1 MKKVMLFTGSTG
13 RLGTAFAT
21 KYYQHYTIVGVAR
34 KKPRHIVTHDFI
46 QGDIT
51 KDANKIIRQVLK
63 KHGRIDV
70 LVNAAVEY
78 MVKSGEYLSGS
89 DMNYAFR
96 TNVIAPQNLANIIL
110 NKFWK
115 KNSAQNKTV
124 GRSVINIGSWSSK
137 HVYPGQAVYSGTKA
151 ALHMMTHHMA
161 DEFDKYGIRVGL
173 LSPTTLTAS
182 SQALITAAD
191 ALYNL
196 EQSTAKGK
204 KPKGKGKAA
213 LINI

>member
-21 KYYQHYTIVGVAR
+21 KYYKDYTIVGVAR
-34 KKPRHIVTHDFI
+34 QKPRHIVTHDFV

-51 KDANKIIRQVLK
+51 KEANKIVRQVLK

-78 MVKSGEYLSGS
+78 MMKSGEYLSGS
-89 DMNYAFR
+89 DLAYAFK

-110 NKFWK
+110 HKFWK
-115 KNSAQNKTV
+115 NNVAQNKSV
-124 GRSVINIGSWSSK
+124 GRSVINIGSWSAK
-137 HVYPGQAVYSGTKA
+137 HVYPGQAAYSGTKA
-151 ALHMMTHHMA
+151 ALQMMTHHMA
-161 DEFDKYGIRVGL
+161 DEFDKYNIRVGL

-191 ALYNL
+191 ALFEL
-196 EQSTAKGK
+196 EGSTAKGR
-204 KPKGKGKAA
+204 KPKNKGKAA